1 MKFISCLLV
10 ASILN
15 PMPAFAQSILHF
27 QARISDERLAE
38 EAIELLHCISSVA
51 EVPWE
56 LSEEQGKNRLV
67 LQEQQGKL
75 RGELSLFGEKK
86 EIEVSLGE
94 AQSQCEQLFPKPRS
108 LDTTTLLEKTEAPK
122 SKKTW
127 VTLGAILLA
136 AGVGFFLWKQN
147 RHDYGAIQM
156 SP

>member
-1 MKFISCLLV
+1 MKFICFLLV
-10 ASILN
+10 VSILN
-15 PMPAFAQSILHF
+15 PIPALAQSILHF

-38 EAIELLHCISSVA
+38 EAIELLHCISSAA

-56 LSEEQGKNRLV
+56 LSEEQAKNRLF

-75 RGELSLFGEKK
+75 HGELSLFGETKK
-86 EIEVSLGE
+86 IELSLGD
-94 AQSQCEQLFPKPRS
+94 AQSQCELLFPKPMS
-108 LDTTTLLEKTEAPK
+108 IDTTTLLENTEAPK

-127 VTLGAILLA
+127 ITMGAIVLA
-136 AGVGFFLWKQN
+136 VGVGFFLWKQN